1 MQYTRA
7 MIDLIMELRRRVDA
21 EMKPSVKLAN
31 PEVLRELAEYYPRA
45 KDTITKTL
53 IKELLSLAGAEWS
66 DLLNPVAKTQDPQAQ
81 HHPHKIVKVYRG
93 QTMLV
98 DAPED
103 PGQGAVHSELVLK
116 EINPDSKPQRMYRG
130 QPVL

>member
-1 MQYTRA
+1 MQYSRP
-7 MIDLIMELRRRVDA
+7 MIDLIMELRRRVDS

-31 PEVLRELAEYYPRA
+31 PEVLNELAAYYPKA

-53 IKELLSLAGAEWS
+53 IKELLSLAGEDWL
-66 DLLNPVAKTQDPQAQ
+66 DLLNPKKAKSDTQTGAQ
-81 HHPHKIVKVYRG
+81 PHKTVKVYRG

-98 DAPED
+98 DAPTAEQGKAEPKQEPLLKNLD
-103 PGQGAVHSELVLK
+103 PA
-116 EINPDSKPQRMYRG
+116 KPQRMYRG